1 MRTRHLI
8 HTRAGAALCLILL
21 FVLAAAIRL

>member
-8 HTRAGAALCLILL
+8 HTRAGAALCLTLL
-21 FVLAAAIRL
+21 LVFAAATCL